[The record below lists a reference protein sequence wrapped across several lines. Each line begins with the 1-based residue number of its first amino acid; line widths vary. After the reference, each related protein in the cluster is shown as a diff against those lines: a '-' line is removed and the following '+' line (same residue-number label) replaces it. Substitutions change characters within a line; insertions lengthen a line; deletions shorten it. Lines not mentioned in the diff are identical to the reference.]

1 MSAKLHIS
9 VFGNPASDFQ
19 VVERIAGL
27 FTLLAGCSSVIDIEK
42 DFYDSL
48 SGKIAFP
55 TMARRVTHA
64 DAASD
69 LIISVGGDGTFL
81 RAVSWQG
88 DAGVPVAG
96 LNGGHLGYLAGWTL
110 EEIPEFVRA
119 LSSGSYRVE
128 QRTLIKVESEA
139 DILPAT
145 EWLYAL
151 NEVAVLKESSATMI
165 LVSAEI
171 DGRFLADYDGDGL
184 IVATPTGS
192 TGYNLSVGGP
202 ILEPQLQAWAVS
214 PVAPHSLNMRPLV
227 VSDCSVLRLV
237 AHARTG
243 HVLLCL
249 DGRSIS
255 IPGNMAVILRRADFC
270 IPVVRPESTTFS
282 DTLREKLYWGIGSDN
297 R

>member
-1 MSAKLHIS
+1 MDS
-9 VFGNPASDFQ
+9 
-19 VVERIAGL
+19 
-27 FTLLAGCSSVIDIEK
+27 LLRLLEDCSSFIDIEK
-42 DFYDSL
+42 EFYDSL
-48 SGKIAFP
+48 SGEIDMP
-55 TMARRVTHA
+55 ESVRRVDCPDST
-64 DAASD
+64 SD
-69 LIISVGGDGTFL
+69 ILISVGGDGTFL

-88 DAGVPVAG
+88 DSGVPVAG

-110 EEIPEFVRA
+110 KEIPEFVEA
-119 LSSGSYRVE
+119 ICCGGYRVE
-128 QRTLIKVESEA
+128 QRSLLKVEAEKS
-139 DILPAT
+139 ILPAS

-151 NEVAVLKESSATMI
+151 NEVALLKESTATMI
-165 LVSAEI
+165 GVSAEI

-202 ILEPQLQAWAVS
+202 ILGPRIPAWVVS

-227 VSDCSVLRLV
+227 VSDSSVLRLV
-237 AHARTG
+237 AHSRTS

-255 IPGNMAVILRRADFC
+255 IPDNVAIRVSRAPFD
-270 IPVVRPESTTFS
+270 IPVVRPAATTFS
-282 DTLREKLYWGIGSDN
+282 DTLRRKLYWGLGSDN